1 MVSRRFKRL
10 FVPVLLLVTLLV
22 LAACAP
28 GTPTQPEPAATEAAP
43 PEAAQ
48 PEATEPPAEEPATP
62 EPVEPEPAT
71 PEPAE
76 PEPATPEPEA
86 TAEPAAGGTLTIA
99 MAADMDNLDPQAG
112 IGIVAYPLFA
122 LYDSLLKVSRDGELV
137 PSLATSWEAVDD
149 RTYRYTLR
157 EGITFHS
164 GNPFNAEAV
173 KASVDRYLEP
183 GVPARSYTLLNMIES
198 VEVEDEYTVIFN
210 LNEPFP
216 SFPYHT
222 AHVISLVVDAEQ
234 ANEVGAAEFT
244 LNPSGT
250 GPFMLEEWV
259 PNDHITLV
267 RNPNYWQEGKPQLER
282 ITYRVI
288 PDEAT
293 RIVALEAG
301 EVDVVIGVPP
311 AEVQRLEQD
320 SNFIVDMQTI
330 SRSVYLGFPFHDE
343 IFQDIAVRQAISHA
357 INTGDIVDFVQEG
370 TVERSTTFYPP
381 FIFGSAEGEIE
392 TVYEYDPDGARALLE
407 EAGWVDSNG
416 DGIREKDGQ
425 PLEVTL
431 TFPSAVLP
439 NMRPTAEVIQE
450 NLREVGIGVTL
461 DEREWAAFVGD
472 WIGKNIPQMYIMGVA
487 ANTGA
492 LEYVFPNQWTTDGS
506 WNASNYSNPEIDAL
520 FEEAS
525 QTVDDEER
533 RGMAQELQQIL
544 ASDAVAVPLFHM
556 RLAVVMANHVRGFE
570 NHPLEH
576 FWAADATVDE

>member
-1 MVSRRFKRL
+1 MISRWCKGS
-10 FVPVLLLVTLLV
+10 VTCVLLILTVMFV
-22 LAACAP
+22 AACAP
-28 GTPTQPEPAATEAAP
+28 GSPAQPEPAAPEAAP
-43 PEAAQ
+43 PEATQ
-48 PEATEPPAEEPATP
+48 PEVTEAPTEEPAES
-62 EPVEPEPAT
+62 EPAEPAT
-71 PEPAE
+71 PEPA
-76 PEPATPEPEA
+76 PATPEPEA
-86 TAEPAAGGTLTIA
+86 APEPAAGGTLTIA

-122 LYDSLLKVSRDGELV
+122 LYDSLLRVSRDGELV

-157 EGITFHS
+157 EDVTFHS

-198 VEVEDEYTVIFN
+198 VEVEDEYTVLFN

-222 AHVISLVVDAEQ
+222 AHVISLIVDAEQ
-234 ANEVGAAEFT
+234 ANAVGAAEFT
-244 LNPSGT
+244 LDPSGT
-250 GPFMLEEWV
+250 GPFMLEEWA

-267 RNPNYWQEGKPQLER
+267 RNPNYWQEDRPQLER
-282 ITYRVI
+282 IIYRVI
-288 PDEAT
+288 PDEST

-301 EVDVVIGVPP
+301 EVDVVVGVPP
-311 AEVQRLEQD
+311 AEVQRLEED
-320 SNFIVDMQTI
+320 PNFTVDMQTI

-357 INTGDIVDFVQEG
+357 ISTGDIVDFVQEG
-370 TVERSTTFYPP
+370 TVERATTFYPP

-392 TVYEYDPDGARALLE
+392 TIYEYDPDGARALLE

-416 DGIREKDGQ
+416 DGIRERDGQ

-450 NLREVGIGVTL
+450 NLREVGVGVTL

-506 WNASNYSNPEIDAL
+506 WNASNYSNPEVDAL

-533 RGMAQELQQIL
+533 REMAQELQQIL
-544 ASDAVAVPLFHM
+544 ARDAVAVPLFHM
-556 RLAVVMANHVRGFE
+556 RLAIAMANHVRGFE

-576 FWAADATVDE
+576 FWAADAALDE